1 MTSHLEIPAPN
12 PDDVPRRVPRQERGE
27 RRVAELLEAA
37 EAVIAEIGYEAAT
50 MSAIAERAGAAI
62 GSLYQFFPNKACI
75 TQALRTEYAKRFDR
89 MCAPLAARA
98 TTLNPQTL
106 AGHLIGLAVD
116 FAETHPALPALL
128 DAPGSTRAP
137 SAIRRILR
145 ERFAGLAL
153 AQNPNLSK
161 PEALRMGM
169 VTLEMIRGL
178 NRLYMEVL
186 PRERPALVRE
196 FKMALASYL
205 TARSNGRGGG
215 KRTAN
220 ALCASSRVGMRI
232 DT

>member
-1 MTSHLEIPAPN
+1 LEVPVPN

-62 GSLYQFFPNKACI
+62 GSLYQFFPNKPCV
-75 TQALRTEYAKRFDR
+75 TQALRAEYTKRFDR

-98 TTLNPQTL
+98 TTLNPRTL
-106 AGHLIGLAVD
+106 AGHLIDLAVD
-116 FAETHPALPALL
+116 FAETHRALPALL

-145 ERFAGLAL
+145 ERFAGLVL
-153 AQNPNLSK
+153 AQNSKLSK

-169 VTLEMIRGL
+169 VTLEMIRAL
-178 NRLYMEVL
+178 SRLYMEVL

-196 FKMALASYL
+196 FKTALASYL
-205 TARSNGRGGG
+205 KARSNGCAPR
-215 KRTAN
+215 RTEVRRRLKPAPLE
-220 ALCASSRVGMRI
+220 ALGAG
-232 DT
+232 T

>member
-1 MTSHLEIPAPN
+1 MTSHLEIPVE
-12 PDDVPRRVPRQERGE
+12 VPRRVPRQERGE

-62 GSLYQFFPNKACI
+62 GSLYQFFPNKPCI
-75 TQALRTEYAKRFDR
+75 TQALRAEYAKRFDR

-98 TTLNPQTL
+98 TTLNPRAL
-106 AGHLIGLAVD
+106 ARHLIDLAVN

-128 DAPGSTRAP
+128 DAPSSTRAP
-137 SAIRRILR
+137 SAMRRILR

-153 AQNPNLSK
+153 AQNHNLSK

-169 VTLEMIRGL
+169 VTLEMIKAL
-178 NRLYMEVL
+178 DRLYMEVP

-196 FKMALASYL
+196 FKTALASYL
-205 TARSNGRGGG
+205 MARSNGDGRAG
-215 KRTAN
+215 R
-220 ALCASSRVGMRI
+220 
-232 DT
+232 